1 MTPFRWKNCH
11 ADVAAARHDLTIR
24 AFLDDVIRPA
34 IRTLE
39 ARIVELG
46 RSDDP
51 GDAFEQSDI
60 EVMLAETKKAFSLSV
75 QSIWERQL
83 RAYLG
88 GCGEELRPGE
98 GFGAKVAKANWP
110 GLCDLFRE
118 LRGLPL
124 EDFPSFGELDTLQH
138 LGNAC
143 RHGDGAS
150 GAELARRCP
159 DWWPTYTPMP
169 DEFETSGPPA
179 PTVAAMDVPEDRIAG
194 FVEAV
199 ATFWT
204 DAGYIYNE
212 SIERKHPSLEAR
224 LARERAERSWAPQAG
239 GGQD

>member
-11 ADVAAARHDLTIR
+11 ADIAAAQHDLTIR
-24 AFLDDVIRPA
+24 AFLGDVIRPGIA
-34 IRTLE
+34 TLE
-39 ARIVELG
+39 ARIAALG
-46 RSDDP
+46 RSEDP
-51 GDAFEQSDI
+51 GDAFEQSDL
-60 EVMLAETKKAFSLSV
+60 EDMLSETKKAFSLSA

-83 RAYLG
+83 GAYLS

-98 GFGAKVAKANWP
+98 GFATKVAKANWP

-118 LRGLPL
+118 LRGIPI
-124 EDFPSFGELDTLQH
+124 EDFPSFGELDTLHH

-159 DWWPTYTPMP
+159 DWWPAYAPMP
-169 DEFETSGPPA
+169 EEFGPSEP
-179 PTVAAMDVPEDRIAG
+179 PKLTVAAMDVPADRIAG
-194 FVEAV
+194 FVEAI

-204 DAGYIYNE
+204 DASYIYNE

-224 LARERAERSWAPQAG
+224 LARERVERSWTPQARA
-239 GGQD
+239 GQD